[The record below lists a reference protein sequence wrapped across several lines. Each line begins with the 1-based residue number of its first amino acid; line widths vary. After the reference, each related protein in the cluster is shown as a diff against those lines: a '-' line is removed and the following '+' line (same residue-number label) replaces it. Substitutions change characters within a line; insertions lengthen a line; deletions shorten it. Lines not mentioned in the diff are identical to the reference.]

1 MKRRSKH
8 RVLLNYY
15 LLLKMLFAFVYILF
29 AFFWITHFY
38 YSTFILSSFSSVLFF
53 FSLELPGFCLG
64 SLFFLKPSLYLFIVL
79 LLVNISGKKF
89 LSSFF
94 SENDIISFEYYFS
107 QVWYSTLVGFLSAL
121 PSCCFLYFCLPSF
134 LFWISCQSSYCYF
147 KDNNPI
153 LFFLS
158 FLLRFPF
165 TSVSEQF

>member
-1 MKRRSKH
+1 
-8 RVLLNYY
+8 
-15 LLLKMLFAFVYILF
+15 MLFAFVYILF

-107 QVWYSTLVGFLSAL
+107 QVWYSTLVDFLSAL